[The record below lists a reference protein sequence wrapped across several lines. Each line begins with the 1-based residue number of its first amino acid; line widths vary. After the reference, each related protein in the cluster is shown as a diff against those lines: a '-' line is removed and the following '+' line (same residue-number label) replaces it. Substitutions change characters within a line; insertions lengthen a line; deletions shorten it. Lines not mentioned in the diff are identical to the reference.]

1 MRAALIIALKDL
13 RLRIRDRS
21 SFIVGIGAPLG
32 LALILNSVT
41 AGLDDD
47 FELKLGLVDLDGGQV
62 GAQFEEAVSD
72 VGEGLEV
79 RSLSEG
85 EARREVS
92 SGDLGAAIVIPEG
105 FSESL
110 DPRTR
115 DTPAP
120 IEVLRDP
127 DEDVAGEVA
136 RSIAEGFLAS
146 IDAVRLGVSVAVQ
159 DDPSA
164 DVDELVADAQGT
176 PPPIV
181 VAQRPASDRQLDA
194 TTYLAAG
201 LAVFFAFFLV
211 QFGVRGLL
219 DEKRDGTM
227 ARLLVAPIPRRS
239 IPAAKGLVSV
249 VLGVVAIGVLAVAT
263 TLLMGADWGDPAP
276 VALLVVTVVLA
287 AVSIMGVVAAVA
299 TTSEQAS
306 SAQSVVALVMGMLG
320 GSFFPVTRGDGLL
333 SKVALLTPHHWFLEG
348 LGTARVGGLSDAWGP
363 AAVLLAFALVVG
375 GIGAVVPRRAGAL

>member
-1 MRAALIIALKDL
+1 MRAVLLIALKDL

-47 FELKLGLVDLDGGQV
+47 FEVKLGLVDLDRGQV
-62 GAQFEEAVSD
+62 GAQFEEAMSD
-72 VGEGLEV
+72 VGDGLEV
-79 RSLSEG
+79 RSLSEK
-85 EARREVS
+85 EARLQVAG
-92 SGDLGAAIVIPEG
+92 GDIGAAIVIPKG

-110 DPRTR
+110 DPGAGE
-115 DTPAP
+115 TPAP

-146 IDAVRLGVSVAVQ
+146 VDAVRLGVSVAVQ
-159 DDPSA
+159 SDPGA
-164 DVDELVADAQGT
+164 DVDELVADAQGA
-176 PPPIV
+176 PSPIV
-181 VAQRPASDRQLDA
+181 VAQRPASDKQLDA

-219 DEKRDGTM
+219 DEERDGTM
-227 ARLLVAPIPRRS
+227 ARLLVAPIPRWS
-239 IPAAKGLVSV
+239 IPVAKGLVSV
-249 VLGVVAIGVLAVAT
+249 ILGVVAIGVLALTT
-263 TLLMGADWGDPAP
+263 TLVMGADWGELAP
-276 VALLVVTVVLA
+276 VALLVVAVVLA

-299 TTSEQAS
+299 TTSEQAA
-306 SAQSVVALVMGMLG
+306 SAQAVVALVLGLVG

-333 SKVALLTPHHWFLEG
+333 SKATLLTPHHWFLEG
-348 LGTARVGGLSDAWGP
+348 LGNARVGGLADAWGP
-363 AAVLLAFALVVG
+363 AAILLAFALVVG
-375 GIGAVVPRRAGAL
+375 GIGVVVPNRTGAS